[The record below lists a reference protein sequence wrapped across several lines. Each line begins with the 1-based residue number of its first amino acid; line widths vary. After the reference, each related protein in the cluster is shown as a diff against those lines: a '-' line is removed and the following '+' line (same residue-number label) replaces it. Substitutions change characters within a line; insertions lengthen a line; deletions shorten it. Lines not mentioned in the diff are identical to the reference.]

1 MVADE
6 VTIDT
11 LSYKEGAKPVHWT
24 CDGGT
29 EYTMATGTKETVGT
43 EITLFLNEESTEF
56 ANEYRAREIIEKYCS
71 FMPTEIFLSVE
82 GAEQEFETIP
92 EDQVKDDDVVVE
104 HIHED
109 AKLKKRK
116 RRRYKRNYRS
126 FPCKRSC

>member
-11 LSYKEGAKPVHWT
+11 LSYKEGAEPVHWT

-71 FMPTEIFLSVE
+71 FMPTEIF
-82 GAEQEFETIP
+82 FIC
-92 EDQVKDDDVVVE
+92 
-104 HIHED
+104 
-109 AKLKKRK
+109 
-116 RRRYKRNYRS
+116 RRCRTRI
-126 FPCKRSC
+126 